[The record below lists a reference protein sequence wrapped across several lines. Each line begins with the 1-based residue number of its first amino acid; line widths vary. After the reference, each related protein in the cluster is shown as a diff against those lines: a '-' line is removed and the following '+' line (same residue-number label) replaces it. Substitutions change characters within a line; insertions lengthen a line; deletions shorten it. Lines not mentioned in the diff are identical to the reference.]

1 MLLLPGT
8 ALLCLRK
15 AQSTPQT
22 SLAVPQSDFFFF
34 PEVIG
39 TYVSSLWKI
48 LAVVLTSS
56 VHKTADNIPPF
67 FSPLKPSS

>member
-22 SLAVPQSDFFFF
+22 SLAGPQSDFFF

-56 VHKTADNIPPF
+56 VHKTADNIPLY
-67 FSPLKPSS
+67 FSP